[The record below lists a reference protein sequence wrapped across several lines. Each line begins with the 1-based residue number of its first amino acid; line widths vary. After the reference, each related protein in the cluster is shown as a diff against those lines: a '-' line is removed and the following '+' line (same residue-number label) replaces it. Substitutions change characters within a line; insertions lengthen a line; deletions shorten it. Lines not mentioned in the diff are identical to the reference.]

1 LDTVFLE
8 LVVIAVLILL
18 NGFFACSEFA
28 IISIRKSKV
37 AQLVAE
43 GDERAKL
50 VEEQQKDPPRLLAI
64 VQIGMTL
71 TGATASAVGG
81 IIAVEHL
88 KPVLHKLPYEMVRN
102 AAEPIA
108 VTIVVIVV
116 SYLILIFGEL
126 VPKTI
131 GLQYADT
138 MALRLAKP
146 IYYLE
151 RIGGIVV
158 SFLTLSCKGVFF
170 IMGVKGKERAFI
182 TREEV
187 QHIVAE
193 GRETGVFSATE
204 HEYIQNI
211 FDFTHT
217 SVREVMVPRMR
228 MAALDLE
235 LSSKEMLNSI
245 LENQYSRY
253 PVFRGSIENI
263 AGFIHG
269 KDFLGRIVTE
279 PDFDI
284 NSIVR
289 PSFFVPEGKKVN
301 ELLKEMQ
308 RKRIHMALV
317 VDEYGGISGL
327 VTTEDLLEELVGE
340 IEDEHD
346 VGEPRPVQRL
356 ADGSLIVDALLSIS
370 DLEDL
375 LAIKLGEDL
384 PYDTLAGL
392 ILDQLGRFP
401 EKGEKVEVNGLILV
415 CEEVKKTAIVK
426 VRITKREPNVSGEEE
441 IRQK

>member
-1 LDTVFLE
+1 MDTVFLE
-8 LVVIAVLILL
+8 LAVIAVLIVL

-28 IISIRKSKV
+28 IISIRKSKI
-37 AQLVAE
+37 AQLVSE

-71 TGATASAVGG
+71 VGSTASAVGG
-81 IIAVEHL
+81 IIAIEHL
-88 KPVLHKLPYEMVRN
+88 RPWLAQLPYEMVRN
-102 AAEPIA
+102 AAEPIS
-108 VTIVVIVV
+108 VTVVVMAV

-138 MALRLAKP
+138 MALRLARP
-146 IYYLE
+146 IYLLE

-158 SFLTLSCKGVFF
+158 SFLTLSSKAVLF
-170 IMGVKGKERAFI
+170 IMGIKGKAQAFI

-193 GRETGVFSATE
+193 GRDSGVFSATE
-204 HEYIQNI
+204 HEYIKNI

-228 MAALDLE
+228 IAAIDLE
-235 LSSKEMLNSI
+235 LSRREMLDFI

-253 PVFRGSIENI
+253 PVYRGSIEDI

-289 PSFFVPEGKKVN
+289 PPFYVPEGKKVN
-301 ELLKEMQ
+301 DLLKEMQ

-327 VTTEDLLEELVGE
+327 ATTEDLLEELVGE

-346 VGEPRPVQRL
+346 IGEPRTVQKL
-356 ADGSLIVDALLSIS
+356 ADGSMIVDALISIY
-370 DLEDL
+370 DLAEL
-375 LAIKLGEDL
+375 LDIELEEDL

-392 ILDQLGRFP
+392 ILNQLGRFP
-401 EKGEKVEVNGLILV
+401 EKGEKLEMGDFVLV
-415 CEEVKKTAIVK
+415 CEEVKKTSIVK
-426 VRITKREPNVSGEEE
+426 VRI
-441 IRQK
+441 IRQEQVVDDENKPG

>member
-1 LDTVFLE
+1 MDTIFLE

-64 VQIGMTL
+64 VQIGVTL
-71 TGATASAVGG
+71 VGSTASAVGG

-88 KPVLHKLPYEMVRN
+88 KPWLQKLPYEVVSN

-108 VTIVVIVV
+108 VSIVVIIL

-131 GLQYADT
+131 GLQYADI
-138 MALRLAKP
+138 MALRLARP
-146 IYYLE
+146 IYLLE

-158 SFLTLSCKGVFF
+158 SLLTLSCKGVLF
-170 IMGVKGKERAFI
+170 IMGVKGKAQAFI

-193 GRETGVFSATE
+193 GRDTGVFSATE
-204 HEYIQNI
+204 HEYIKNI

-235 LSSKEMLNSI
+235 LSRREMINLI
-245 LENQYSRY
+245 VENQYSRY
-253 PVFRGSIENI
+253 PVFRGSVENI

-269 KDFLGRIVTE
+269 KDFLGRIVTD

-284 NSIVR
+284 NAIVR
-289 PSFFVPEGKKVN
+289 PPFYVPEGKKVN

-327 VTTEDLLEELVGE
+327 ATTEDLLEELVGE

-346 VGEPRPVQRL
+346 IGEPRRVQRL
-356 ADGSLIVDALLSIS
+356 ADGSLSVDALISIS
-370 DLEDL
+370 DLEDHL
-375 LAIKLGEDL
+375 GIELGEDL

-392 ILDQLGRFP
+392 ILNQLGRFP
-401 EKGEKVEVNGLILV
+401 EKGEKLEIDGFILV
-415 CEEVKKTAIVK
+415 CEEVKKTSIDK
-426 VRITKREPNVSGEEE
+426 VRI
-441 IRQK
+441 IRQETEEGKETRGE

>member
-8 LVVIAVLILL
+8 LVVIAVLIVL
-18 NGFFACSEFA
+18 NGFFACTEFA
-28 IISIRKSKV
+28 IISIRKSRV

-43 GDERAKL
+43 GDERAKM

-64 VQIGMTL
+64 IQIGMTL

-88 KPVLHKLPYEMVRN
+88 KPVLRNLPYAVVRN
-102 AAEPIA
+102 AAEPIS
-108 VTIVVIVV
+108 VTIVVVIL
-116 SYLILIFGEL
+116 SYLLLIFGEL

-146 IYYLE
+146 IYFLE

-158 SFLTLSCKGVFF
+158 SFLTLSCKGVLFLL
-170 IMGVKGKERAFI
+170 GVKGKEQAFI

-193 GRETGVFSATE
+193 GRETGAFSATE
-204 HEYIQNI
+204 HEYIKNI

-228 MAALDLE
+228 MAAIDLDL
-235 LSSKEMLNSI
+235 SNREMLDFI
-245 LENQYSRY
+245 LESQYSRY
-253 PVFRGSIENI
+253 PVFHGSVENI

-269 KDFLGRIVTE
+269 KDFLGRIVIE

-284 NSIVR
+284 TAIVR
-289 PSFFVPEGKKVN
+289 PPFYVPEGKKVN
-301 ELLKEMQ
+301 DLLKEMQ
-308 RKRIHMALV
+308 KKRIHMALV
-317 VDEYGGISGL
+317 VDEYGGLSGL

-346 VGEPRPVQRL
+346 IGEPRRVQRL
-356 ADGSLIVDALLSIS
+356 ADGSLIVDALISIY
-370 DLEDL
+370 DLAEL
-375 LAIKLGEDL
+375 LGIELEEDL

-392 ILDQLGRFP
+392 ILHQLGRFP
-401 EKGEKVEVNGLILV
+401 LKGEKLEVDGFILV
-415 CEEVKKTAIVK
+415 CEEVKKTSIVK
-426 VRITKREPNVSGEEE
+426 VRITKGEGA
-441 IRQK
+441 

>member
-8 LVVIAVLILL
+8 LLVIAVLILL

-88 KPVLHKLPYEMVRN
+88 KPVLQKLPYAVVRN
-102 AAEPIA
+102 AAEPIS
-108 VTIVVIVV
+108 VTIVVIAV

-146 IYYLE
+146 IYLLE

-158 SFLTLSCKGVFF
+158 SLLTLSCRGVLF
-170 IMGVKGKERAFI
+170 IIGVKGKDQAFI

-204 HEYIQNI
+204 HEYIKNI

-228 MAALDLE
+228 MAAIDLDL
-235 LSSKEMLNSI
+235 SRREMLNFI
-245 LENQYSRY
+245 VENQYSRY
-253 PVFRGSIENI
+253 PVFHGSIENI

-269 KDFLGRIVTE
+269 KDFLGRIVTD

-289 PSFFVPEGKKVN
+289 PPFYVPEGKKVN

-327 VTTEDLLEELVGE
+327 ATTEDLLEELVGE

-346 VGEPRPVQRL
+346 IGEPRRVQRL
-356 ADGSLIVDALLSIS
+356 ADGSLIVDALISIY
-370 DLEDL
+370 DLADL
-375 LAIKLGEDL
+375 LGIELEEDL

-392 ILDQLGRFP
+392 ILNQLGRFP
-401 EKGEKVEVNGLILV
+401 EKGETLEMDSFILV
-415 CEEVKKTAIVK
+415 CEEVKKTSIVK
-426 VRITKREPNVSGEEE
+426 VRI
-441 IRQK
+441 IRQEPEEGKEKKVE